1 MFYWS
6 IQILVIS
13 IVLILL
19 VHHLLLFFKKTLTIP
34 KVKDLV
40 NTTTDKYDKIYG
52 IVKGSQEEPQEHKE
66 HKPPDDIQSMKN
78 ELRSFLYKNVLPS
91 SPTGDSTMPDFTML
105 DQLPT
110 TAI

>member
-52 IVKGSQEEPQEHKE
+52 IVKGSEQQEEPQE

-91 SPTGDSTMPDFTML
+91 SPTGDFTML

>member
-1 MFYWS
+1 
-6 IQILVIS
+6 
-13 IVLILL
+13 
-19 VHHLLLFFKKTLTIP
+19 LTIP

-52 IVKGSQEEPQEHKE
+52 IVKGSEQQEEEPQEHK
-66 HKPPDDIQSMKN
+66 PPDDIQSNDIQSMKN

-91 SPTGDSTMPDFTML
+91 SPTGGGGGDNFTML